1 MVNQHKNSY
10 HGQSVTISETL
21 IFKSLKSTRQL
32 VFKCDP
38 RQPSMIL
45 LQRTAWLLH
54 LPICM
59 LFGLSKPRTRFL
71 HPFWIIL
78 GHLRV
83 PRCLSGP
90 IQGKLTHGGSPG
102 GVVFC
107 QLRGLWFLHGVAL
120 SQFYENP
127 ARHQP
132 PEYNA
137 RYLPPRL
144 VFKCDPRQPS
154 MILPFFLV

>member
-1 MVNQHKNSY
+1 MVNQHRNSY
-10 HGQSVTISETL
+10 HGQSVKISETP

-32 VFKCDP
+32 VFKGDP
-38 RQPSMIL
+38 RQTSMML

-54 LPICM
+54 LPTCM

-71 HPFWIIL
+71 YPFWAIL

-102 GVVFC
+102 GC
-107 QLRGLWFLHGVAL
+107 SCCFLSAARLLVPSWGCAILIFMKIRLV
-120 SQFYENP
+120 E
-127 ARHQP
+127 RHQT

-137 RYLPPRL
+137 RYLPPN
-144 VFKCDPRQPS
+144 S
-154 MILPFFLV
+154 FLRVIPDNQA

>member
-1 MVNQHKNSY
+1 
-10 HGQSVTISETL
+10 
-21 IFKSLKSTRQL
+21 
-32 VFKCDP
+32 
-38 RQPSMIL
+38 MIL
-45 LQRTAWLLH
+45 LQRTDWLLH
-54 LPICM
+54 LPTCM

-102 GVVFC
+102 GCSCCFLSAARLLVP
-107 QLRGLWFLHGVAL
+107 LWGGAILIFMKIRLV
-120 SQFYENP
+120 E
-127 ARHQP
+127 RHHP

-137 RYLPPRL
+137 RYLPPNSFLRVIPEIQAL
-144 VFKCDPRQPS
+144 FCSSDQYKQLRREGGG
-154 MILPFFLV
+154 ILTILYEKFVELHGILTPPV